1 MKRFLVVMVC
11 CAIVATACARDNTDR
26 GAATPT
32 RTGRNG
38 TNASFGDLTDVCRP
52 GTPSGSPTIGV
63 TPTEVRIATFAD
75 AGYAGRP
82 GLNQEFFDTADVF
95 ARWCNDRGGINGRHI
110 VVDHRDAAVTNV
122 RARMEESCANDFVM
136 VGGGAV
142 FDQDGVET
150 RLKCLLPDFAGLTLS
165 NQARGADLLVQPMPN
180 PTTELHIGILN
191 YLGAKFPAA
200 TEHVGILTADLA
212 TTKTVADQTDQAAKA
227 LGWKVAV
234 DDAYPAAG
242 VTDWTPYAQ
251 KLKDAGV
258 RGLVWIGEPENLAA
272 LLSAL
277 HDIRYRLDFIRVDPN
292 NYDQNLI
299 KTAGALLADRNV
311 YITGAFVPFEGAG
324 KHTAT
329 GQYLQA
335 FAHYQ
340 PTGKSRTY
348 LGVQAWSAW
357 LLFAKSAL
365 SCGNQLTRTC
375 VYNAARKIKAWTG
388 GGLHAQS
395 SPAANKTVNCTL
407 IMRTTPAGFVR
418 ATDTHPNVG
427 IYQCSPKNIYALP
440 ANASDLTTLAEVGQS
455 MTNLK

>member
-1 MKRFLVVMVC
+1 MKRFLGVMMC
-11 CAIVATACARDNTDR
+11 CAIVATGCAREVSRRD
-26 GAATPT
+26 AANPTPNA
-32 RTGRNG
+32 RID
-38 TNASFGDLTDVCRP
+38 TNAGFGDLTDVCRS

-95 ARWCNDRGGINGRHI
+95 ARWCNDRGGINGRRI
-110 VVDHRDAAVTNV
+110 VIDHRDAAVTNV
-122 RARMEESCANDFVM
+122 RARMEESCASDFAM

-142 FDQDGVET
+142 FDQDGVAT
-150 RLKCLLPDFAGLTLS
+150 RLECLLPDFAGLVLS

-180 PTTELHIGILN
+180 PPTELHIGILN
-191 YLGAKFPAA
+191 YLGARFPAA
-200 TEHVGILTADLA
+200 TKHVGILAADLA
-212 TTKTVADQTDQAAKA
+212 TTKTVGDQNDQAVRS

-234 DDAYPAAG
+234 NDAYPAAG

-258 RGLVWIGEPENLAA
+258 RGLVWIGEPENLAF

-299 KTAGALLADRNV
+299 TTAGALLADRNV
-311 YITGAFVPFEGAG
+311 FITGGFVPFEGAG
-324 KHTAT
+324 PNTAT
-329 GQYLQA
+329 GQYLRA
-335 FAHYQ
+335 FARYQ

-365 SCGNQLTRTC
+365 TCGNQLTRTC
-375 VYNAARKIKAWTG
+375 AFHAARKVTAWTG
-388 GGLHAQS
+388 GGLHAQT
-395 SPAANKTVNCTL
+395 SPAANTTVNCTVV
-407 IMRTTPAGFVR
+407 MRATPRGFVR

-427 IYQCSPKNIYALP
+427 IYHCSPKNIFALP
-440 ANASDLTTLAEVGQS
+440 ADPANRTTLAELGQS
-455 MTNLK
+455 ITNLK